1 MTGGL
6 LNIVSFGNQNVILN
20 GNPKKTFFKS
30 TYAKYTNFGLQ
41 KFRIDFTGQRSLRL
55 STDSKF
61 TFYIP
66 RYADLLMD
74 TYIVVTLPTI
84 WSPIMPPSNCNEN
97 WAPYEFRW
105 IDNLGTQ
112 MIKEIVISVGGQTL
126 QVLTGKY
133 LLGLV
138 QRDFLD
144 DKKKLY
150 DEMTGNISELNDP
163 GNSGSRINTYPN
175 AYYTTLSQ
183 GSEPS
188 IRSRKLYIPINAWFT
203 LSSKMAFPLIALQY
217 NQLQI
222 DVVMR
227 PIQDL
232 YTIRDVMD
240 PINGWPTVRP
250 NYTKEYMQL
259 YRFLQSPP
267 SVSLATDT
275 YQNSA
280 QSEWN
285 ADIHLISTY
294 GFLSNDEAK
303 VFAANEQKYL
313 IKSAYEWNFNNVTG
327 SQRVW
332 LENTLGMVSSWM
344 FFFQRSDINLRNQWS
359 NYTNWPYSYLP
370 VDVVPA
376 PVSPLIDY
384 GGQYGALNLPCVPSP
399 PIGIGPN
406 IGPGYNPV
414 TTNNTGYFVTQPFNV
429 ENQRDILL
437 NLGILLD
444 GKYRESPL
452 DAGVFNYVEKYVR
465 TKGNAPDGLYCYNFC
480 LDTDPFII
488 QPSGALNT
496 SKFSNVQFEFT
507 TFYPPLDPNA
517 NFLTICDSQTNPLT
531 GEPIPIGVNKPVWR
545 IYDYNYNLV
554 ILEERFNVVTFMS
567 GNVGLMYAR

>member
-6 LNIVSFGNQNVILN
+6 LNIVSYGNQNVILN

-55 STDSKF
+55 TTDSTF
-61 TFYIP
+61 TFYVP

-84 WSPIMPPSNCNEN
+84 WSPIWPAADDCDPS
-97 WAPYEFRW
+97 WAPFEFRW
-105 IDNLGTQ
+105 IENLGTQ
-112 MIKEIVISVGGQTL
+112 MIKEIRISVGGQTL

-133 LLGLV
+133 LLALM
-138 QRDFLD
+138 QRDFGGT
-144 DKKKLY
+144 KKDLY
-150 DEMTGNISELNDP
+150 NQMTGNVPELNDP
-163 GNSGSRINTYPN
+163 RNANSRVNMYPN
-175 AYYTTLSQ
+175 AYYTNLPQ

-203 LSSKMAFPLIALQY
+203 LSYQMAFPLIALQY
-217 NQLQI
+217 NQLKI

-240 PINGWPTVRP
+240 PQNGWPMVRP
-250 NYTKEYMQL
+250 NYTNEYMQL

-267 SVSLATDT
+267 SVNLDT
-275 YQNSA
+275 ADYQNPA

-303 VFAANEQKYL
+303 TFAASEQKYL
-313 IKSAYEWNFNNVTG
+313 IKSAYEWNFENVTG

-344 FFFQRSDINLRNQWS
+344 FYFQRSDINLRNQWS

-370 VDVVPA
+370 VNIIPA
-376 PVSPLIDY
+376 PVSNTDIY
-384 GGQYGALNLPCVPSP
+384 GSKNVVCHPS
-399 PIGIGPN
+399 GPV
-406 IGPGYNPV
+406 GPGFN
-414 TTNNTGYFVTQPFNV
+414 TLTGNNTGFFITQPFSV
-429 ENQRDILL
+429 DNQRDILL
-437 NLGILLD
+437 NMAILLD
-444 GKYRESPL
+444 GKYRENVL
-452 DAGVFNYVEKYVR
+452 DAGVYNYIEKYTR
-465 TKGNAPDGLYCYNFC
+465 TKSNAPNGLYCYNFC
-480 LDTDPFII
+480 LDTDPFNL
-488 QPSGALNT
+488 QPTGALNT

-517 NFLTICDSQTNPLT
+517 NFLTICDPVTKL
-531 GEPIPIGVNKPVWR
+531 PIGVNKPTWR

-554 ILEERFNVVTFMS
+554 VLEERYNVITFMS
-567 GNVGLMYAR
+567 GNAGLMYAR

>member
-6 LNIVSFGNQNVILN
+6 LNIVSYGNQNVILN
-20 GNPKKTFFKS
+20 GDPKKTFFKA

-55 STDSKF
+55 TTDSTF
-61 TFYIP
+61 TFNIP

-74 TYIVVTLPTI
+74 TYVVVTLPTI
-84 WSPIMPPSNCNEN
+84 WSPIWPAAADCDPS

-105 IDNLGTQ
+105 IENLGTQ
-112 MIKEIVISVGGQTL
+112 MIKEVRISVGGQTL
-126 QVLTGKY
+126 QVLTGNY
-133 LLGLV
+133 LLALV
-138 QRDFLD
+138 DRDFGGP
-144 DKKKLY
+144 KKALY
-150 DEMTGNISELNDP
+150 NQMTGNIPELNDP
-163 GNSGSRINTYPN
+163 GNSNSRINMYPN

-203 LSSKMAFPLIALQY
+203 LTSKMAFPLIALQY
-217 NQLQI
+217 NQLKI

-240 PINGWPTVRP
+240 PDNGWPIVRP
-250 NYTKEYMQL
+250 NYTNEYMQL

-267 SVSLATDT
+267 SVSLNAAD
-275 YQNSA
+275 YQNPG

-294 GFLSNDEAK
+294 GFVSNEEAK
-303 VFAANEQKYL
+303 TFAASEQKYL
-313 IKSAYEWNFNNVTG
+313 IKSAYEWNFENVTG

-344 FFFQRSDINLRNQWS
+344 FYFQRSDVNLRNQWS

-370 VDVVPA
+370 VNIIPA
-376 PVSPLIDY
+376 PVTPNT
-384 GGQYGALNLPCVPSP
+384 QYNGWYTGINVACSNVPV
-399 PIGIGPN
+399 
-406 IGPGYNPV
+406 GPGYN
-414 TTNNTGYFVTQPFNV
+414 TKTGNNTGFFVTQPFSV
-429 ENQRDILL
+429 DNQRDILL
-437 NLGILLD
+437 NMAILLD
-444 GKYRESPL
+444 GKYRENVQ
-452 DAGVFNYVEKYVR
+452 DAGVYNYIEKYVR
-465 TKGNAPDGLYCYNFC
+465 TKSDAKNGLYCYNFC
-480 LDTDPFII
+480 IDTDPFNT
-488 QPSGALNT
+488 QPTGALNT

-507 TFYPPLDPNA
+507 TFYPPLDPSA
-517 NFLTICDSQTNPLT
+517 NFLTICDPATKL
-531 GEPIPIGVNKPVWR
+531 PIGVNKPTWR

-554 ILEERFNVVTFMS
+554 ILEERYNVVTFMS

>member
-1 MTGGL
+1 MTGGI
-6 LNIVSFGNQNVILN
+6 LNLISFGNQNVILN

-55 STDSKF
+55 STESIF

-74 TYIVVTLPTI
+74 TYLVVTLPTI
-84 WSPIMPPSNCNEN
+84 WSPIWSPTDCTEN

-126 QVLTGKY
+126 QILTGKY

-138 QRDFLD
+138 QRDFPSE
-144 DKKKLY
+144 KKNLY
-150 DEMTGNISELNDP
+150 DEMTGNTAELNDP
-163 GNSGSRINTYPN
+163 GNFSNRVNSYPN
-175 AYYTTLSQ
+175 AYYTTLPQ

-217 NQLQI
+217 NQLKI

-232 YTIRDVMD
+232 YTILDVMD
-240 PINGWPTVRP
+240 PANDWPRVRP

-267 SVSLATDT
+267 SVSLDANT
-275 YQNSA
+275 YQNPGKA
-280 QSEWN
+280 EWN
-285 ADIHLISTY
+285 ADIHLMSTY
-294 GFLSNDEAK
+294 AFLSNEEAK
-303 VFAANEQKYL
+303 TFAANEQKYL
-313 IKSAYEWNFNNVTG
+313 IKAAYEWNFKNVTG
-327 SQRVW
+327 TQRVW
-332 LENTLGMVSSWM
+332 LENTIGMVSSWM

-359 NYTNWPYSYLP
+359 NYTNWAYNYLP
-370 VDVVPA
+370 VDIILAPA
-376 PVSPLIDY
+376 TKAEADADNVGYTSFGCGI
-384 GGQYGALNLPCVPSP
+384 APSP
-399 PIGIGPN
+399 YILGF
-406 IGPGYNPV
+406 GPGYNPI
-414 TTNNTGYFVTQPFNV
+414 TTLNTGYFITQPFNV
-429 ENQRDILL
+429 RNQRDILL
-437 NLGILLD
+437 NLAILLD
-444 GKYRESPL
+444 GKYRENVL
-452 DAGVFNYVEKYVR
+452 DAGVYNYIEKYVR
-465 TKGNAPDGLYCYNFC
+465 TGGNAPDGLYCYNLC
-480 LDTDPFII
+480 LDTDPFVL

-507 TFYPPLDPNA
+507 TFYPPLDPQA
-517 NFLTICDSQTNPLT
+517 EFLTICDTQVDPLT
-531 GEPIPIGVNKPVWR
+531 KAPIPIGVNKPIWR
-545 IYDYNYNLV
+545 IYDYNYDLV
-554 ILEERFNVVTFMS
+554 ILEERYNVVTFMS

>member
-6 LNIVSFGNQNVILN
+6 LNIVAYGNQNVILN
-20 GNPKKTFFKS
+20 GNPKKTFFKA

-55 STDSKF
+55 TTDSTF
-61 TFYIP
+61 TFYVP

-84 WSPIMPPSNCNEN
+84 WSPIWPASTDCDPS
-97 WAPYEFRW
+97 WAPFEFRW
-105 IDNLGTQ
+105 IENLGTQ
-112 MIKEIVISVGGQTL
+112 MIKEVRISVGGQTL

-133 LLGLV
+133 LLALV
-138 QRDFLD
+138 QRDFLGT
-144 DKKKLY
+144 KRALY
-150 DEMTGNISELNDP
+150 NEMTGNTAELNDP
-163 GNSGSRINTYPN
+163 GNAQSRINMYPN
-175 AYYTTLSQ
+175 AYYVTLPQ

-217 NQLQI
+217 NQLKI

-240 PINGWPTVRP
+240 PQNGWPIVRP
-250 NYTKEYMQL
+250 NYSNEYMQL

-267 SVSLATDT
+267 SVSLNSSD
-275 YQNSA
+275 YQNPA

-294 GFLSNDEAK
+294 GFLSNEEAK
-303 VFAANEQKYL
+303 TFAASEQKYL
-313 IKSAYEWNFNNVTG
+313 IKSAYEWNFENVTG

-344 FFFQRSDINLRNQWS
+344 FYFQRSDINLRNQWS
-359 NYTNWPYSYLP
+359 NYTNWPYNYLP
-370 VDVVPA
+370 VNILPA
-376 PVSPLIDY
+376 PVEPGSQYNGWYTGINLICSS
-384 GGQYGALNLPCVPSP
+384 APTVPV
-399 PIGIGPN
+399 
-406 IGPGYNPV
+406 GPGYN
-414 TTNNTGYFVTQPFNV
+414 TLTGNNTGFFVTQPFSV
-429 ENQRDILL
+429 DNQRNILL
-437 NLGILLD
+437 NMAILLD
-444 GKYRESPL
+444 GKYRENVL
-452 DAGVFNYVEKYVR
+452 DAGVYNYIEKYVR
-465 TKGNAPDGLYCYNFC
+465 TSGEGVDGLYCYNFC
-480 LDTDPFII
+480 LDTNPLNL
-488 QPSGALNT
+488 QPTGALNT

-507 TFYPPLDPNA
+507 TFYPPLDPSA
-517 NFLTICDSQTNPLT
+517 NFLTICDPATK
-531 GEPIPIGVNKPVWR
+531 IPSGVNKPTWR

-554 ILEERFNVVTFMS
+554 ILEERYNVVTFMS
-567 GNVGLMYAR
+567 GNAGLMYAR

>member
-6 LNIVSFGNQNVILN
+6 LNIVSYGNQNVILN
-20 GNPKKTFFKS
+20 GNPKKTFFKA

-55 STDSKF
+55 TTDSTF
-61 TFYIP
+61 TFYVP

-84 WSPIMPPSNCNEN
+84 WSPIWPPNIECGTKD
-97 WAPYEFRW
+97 WAPFEFRW
-105 IDNLGTQ
+105 IENLGTQ
-112 MIKEIVISVGGQTL
+112 MIKEIRISVGGQTL

-133 LLGLV
+133 LLALV
-138 QRDFLD
+138 QRDFSGS
-144 DKKKLY
+144 KKILY
-150 DEMTGNISELNDP
+150 NEMTGNTAELNDP
-163 GNSGSRINTYPN
+163 GNAQSRINMYPN
-175 AYYTTLSQ
+175 AYCNNLEQ
-183 GSEPS
+183 GAEPS

-203 LSSKMAFPLIALQY
+203 LSYQMAFPLIALQY
-217 NQLQI
+217 NQLKI

-240 PINGWPTVRP
+240 PQNGWPIVRP
-250 NYTKEYMQL
+250 NYTNEYMQL

-267 SVSLATDT
+267 SVTLNAADYNNT
-275 YQNSA
+275 A

-294 GFLSNDEAK
+294 GFLSNEEAK
-303 VFAANEQKYL
+303 TFAATEQKYL
-313 IKSAYEWNFNNVTG
+313 IKSAYEWNFENVTG

-359 NYTNWPYSYLP
+359 NYTNWPYNYLP
-370 VDVVPA
+370 VNIIPA
-376 PVSPLIDY
+376 PIIPNTQYNGIYRGIKVSCSE
-384 GGQYGALNLPCVPSP
+384 QQ
-399 PIGIGPN
+399 
-406 IGPGYNPV
+406 IGPGYN
-414 TTNNTGYFVTQPFNV
+414 TITGNNTGLFITQPFSV
-429 ENQRDILL
+429 DNQRNILL
-437 NLGILLD
+437 NMAILFD
-444 GKYRESPL
+444 GKYRENVL
-452 DAGVFNYVEKYVR
+452 DAGVYNYIEKYTR
-465 TKGNAPDGLYCYNFC
+465 TKSDANNGLYCYNFC
-480 LDTDPFII
+480 LDTDPFNL
-488 QPSGALNT
+488 QPTGAVNT

-507 TFYPPLDPNA
+507 TFYPPLDPSA
-517 NFLTICDSQTNPLT
+517 NFLVICDPTTKL
-531 GEPIPIGVNKPVWR
+531 PIGVNKPTWR

-554 ILEERFNVVTFMS
+554 VLEERYNVLTFMS

>member
-6 LNIVSFGNQNVILN
+6 LNIVSYGNQNVILN
-20 GNPKKTFFKS
+20 GNPKKTFFKT

-55 STDSKF
+55 TTDSTF
-61 TFYIP
+61 TFNIP

-84 WSPIMPPSNCNEN
+84 WSPIWPASTDCERS
-97 WAPYEFRW
+97 WAPFEFRW
-105 IDNLGTQ
+105 IENLGTQ
-112 MIKEIVISVGGQTL
+112 MIKEVRISVGGQTL

-133 LLGLV
+133 LLALV
-138 QRDFLD
+138 QRDFAGS
-144 DKKKLY
+144 KKILY
-150 DEMTGNISELNDP
+150 NEMTGNIPELNDP
-163 GNSGSRINTYPN
+163 GNSNSRINMYPN
-175 AYYTTLSQ
+175 AYYTTLAQ
-183 GSEPS
+183 GAEPS

-203 LSSKMAFPLIALQY
+203 LTSKMAFPLIALQY
-217 NQLQI
+217 NQLKI

-240 PINGWPTVRP
+240 PDNGWPIVRP
-250 NYTKEYMQL
+250 NYTNEYMQL

-267 SVSLATDT
+267 SVSLNSTD

-294 GFLSNDEAK
+294 GFVSNEEAK
-303 VFAANEQKYL
+303 TFAATEQKYL
-313 IKSAYEWNFNNVTG
+313 IKSAYEWNFENVTG

-332 LENTLGMVSSWM
+332 LENTLGMVSNWM

-370 VDVVPA
+370 VNIIPA
-376 PVSPLIDY
+376 PVTPNT
-384 GGQYGALNLPCVPSP
+384 QYNGWYTGLTVACNNVPV
-399 PIGIGPN
+399 
-406 IGPGYNPV
+406 GPGYN
-414 TTNNTGYFVTQPFNV
+414 TKTATNTGFFITQPFSV
-429 ENQRDILL
+429 DNQRDILL
-437 NLGILLD
+437 NMAILLD
-444 GKYRESPL
+444 GKYRENVL
-452 DAGVFNYVEKYVR
+452 DAGVYNYIEKYIR
-465 TKGNAPDGLYCYNFC
+465 TKSDGKNGLYCYNFC
-480 LDTDPFII
+480 LDTDPFNT
-488 QPSGALNT
+488 QPTGALNT

-507 TFYPPLDPNA
+507 TFYPPLDPSA
-517 NFLTICDSQTNPLT
+517 NFLTICDPTTKL
-531 GEPIPIGVNKPVWR
+531 PIGVNKPTWR

-554 ILEERFNVVTFMS
+554 VLEERYNVVTFMS
-567 GNVGLMYAR
+567 GNAGLMYAR

>member
-6 LNIVSFGNQNVILN
+6 LNIVSYGNQNVILN
-20 GNPKKTFFKS
+20 GDPKKTFFKA

-55 STDSKF
+55 TTDSTF

-74 TYIVVTLPTI
+74 TYVVVTLPTI
-84 WSPIMPPSNCNEN
+84 WSPIWPAAADCDPS

-105 IDNLGTQ
+105 IENLGTQ
-112 MIKEIVISVGGQTL
+112 MIKEVRISVGGQTL
-126 QVLTGKY
+126 QVLTGSY
-133 LLGLV
+133 LLALV
-138 QRDFLD
+138 QRDFLGP
-144 DKKKLY
+144 KKALY
-150 DEMTGNISELNDP
+150 NEMTGNIPELNDP
-163 GNSGSRINTYPN
+163 GNSNSRINMYPN

-217 NQLQI
+217 NQLKI

-240 PINGWPTVRP
+240 PDNGWPIVRP
-250 NYTKEYMQL
+250 NYTNEYMQL

-267 SVSLATDT
+267 SVSLNAAD
-275 YQNSA
+275 YQNPA

-294 GFLSNDEAK
+294 GFVSNEEAK
-303 VFAANEQKYL
+303 TFAASEQKYL
-313 IKSAYEWNFNNVTG
+313 IKSAYEWNFENVTG

-344 FFFQRSDINLRNQWS
+344 FYFQRSDINLRNQWS

-370 VDVVPA
+370 VNIIPA
-376 PVSPLIDY
+376 PVTPNT
-384 GGQYGALNLPCVPSP
+384 QYNGWYTGLNVACSDVPV
-399 PIGIGPN
+399 
-406 IGPGYNPV
+406 GPGYN
-414 TTNNTGYFVTQPFNV
+414 TKTGNNTGFFVTQPFSV
-429 ENQRDILL
+429 DNQRDILL
-437 NLGILLD
+437 NMAILLD
-444 GKYRESPL
+444 GKYRENVQ
-452 DAGVFNYVEKYVR
+452 DAGIYNYIEKYVR
-465 TKGNAPDGLYCYNFC
+465 TKSDGKNGLYCYNFC
-480 LDTDPFII
+480 LDTDPFNT
-488 QPSGALNT
+488 QPTGALNT

-507 TFYPPLDPNA
+507 TFYPPLDPSA
-517 NFLTICDSQTNPLT
+517 NFLTICDPATKL
-531 GEPIPIGVNKPVWR
+531 PIGVNKPTWR

-554 ILEERFNVVTFMS
+554 ILEERYNVVTFMS
-567 GNVGLMYAR
+567 GNAGLMYAR

>member
-55 STDSKF
+55 STDSRF
-61 TFYIP
+61 TFYVP

-74 TYIVVTLPTI
+74 TYVVVTLPTI
-84 WSPIMPPSNCNEN
+84 WSPIMPPSSCSEN

-105 IDNLGTQ
+105 IENLGTQ

-138 QRDFLD
+138 QRDFTD

-150 DEMTGNISELNDP
+150 DQMTGNIPELNDP
-163 GNSGSRINTYPN
+163 GNYGSRINTYPN
-175 AYYTTLSQ
+175 AYYTTLQQ

-227 PIQDL
+227 PIQDI

-240 PINGWPTVRP
+240 PANGWPIVRP

-267 SVSLATDT
+267 SVSLAADT
-275 YQNSA
+275 YQNPA

-285 ADIHLISTY
+285 ADIHLVSTY

-344 FFFQRSDINLRNQWS
+344 FFFQRSDINMRNQWS
-359 NYTNWPYSYLP
+359 NYTNWPYGYLP

-376 PVSPLIDY
+376 PVNPLTDY
-384 GGQYGALNLPCVPSP
+384 GGQYGALNLTCVPGP
-399 PIGIGPN
+399 IGPN
-406 IGPGYNPV
+406 IGPGYNPAS
-414 TTNNTGYFVTQPFNV
+414 TNNTGYFVTQPFNV

-437 NLGILLD
+437 N
-444 GKYRESPL
+444 
-452 DAGVFNYVEKYVR
+452 
-465 TKGNAPDGLYCYNFC
+465 
-480 LDTDPFII
+480 TDPFVI

-507 TFYPPLDPNA
+507 TFYPPLEPNA

>member
-6 LNIVSFGNQNVILN
+6 LNIVSYGNQNVILN
-20 GNPKKTFFKS
+20 GNPKKTFFKA

-55 STDSKF
+55 TTDSTF
-61 TFYIP
+61 TFYVP

-84 WSPIMPPSNCNEN
+84 WSPIWPPNIVCGTKD
-97 WAPYEFRW
+97 WAPFEFRW
-105 IDNLGTQ
+105 IENLGTQ
-112 MIKEIVISVGGQTL
+112 MIKEVRISVGGQTL

-133 LLGLV
+133 LLALV
-138 QRDFLD
+138 QRDFVGT
-144 DKKKLY
+144 KRALY
-150 DEMTGNISELNDP
+150 NEMTGNIAELNDP
-163 GNSGSRINTYPN
+163 GNAQSRINMYPN
-175 AYYTTLSQ
+175 AYYVTLPQ

-217 NQLQI
+217 NQLKI

-240 PINGWPTVRP
+240 PQNGWPIVRP
-250 NYTKEYMQL
+250 NYSNEYMQL

-267 SVSLATDT
+267 SVSLNSSD

-280 QSEWN
+280 QAEWN

-294 GFLSNDEAK
+294 GFLSNEEAK
-303 VFAANEQKYL
+303 TFAATEQKYL
-313 IKSAYEWNFNNVTG
+313 IKSAYEWNFENVTG

-359 NYTNWPYSYLP
+359 NYTNWPYNYLP
-370 VDVVPA
+370 VNILPA
-376 PVSPLIDY
+376 PVTPGTQYNGWY
-384 GGQYGALNLPCVPSP
+384 GGIKVSCSNNIA
-399 PIGIGPN
+399 
-406 IGPGYNPV
+406 IGPGYN
-414 TTNNTGYFVTQPFNV
+414 TLTSNNTGFFVTQPFSV
-429 ENQRDILL
+429 DNQRNILL
-437 NLGILLD
+437 NMAILLD
-444 GKYRESPL
+444 GKYRENVL
-452 DAGVFNYVEKYVR
+452 EEGVYNYIEKYIR
-465 TKGNAPDGLYCYNFC
+465 TNGEGVNGLYCYNFC
-480 LDTDPFII
+480 LDTDPFNL
-488 QPSGALNT
+488 QPTGALNT

-507 TFYPPLDPNA
+507 TFYPTLNPSA
-517 NFLTICDSQTNPLT
+517 NFLTICDPATKL
-531 GEPIPIGVNKPVWR
+531 PIGVNKPTWR

-554 ILEERFNVVTFMS
+554 ILEERYNVVTFMS
-567 GNVGLMYAR
+567 GNAGLMYAR

>member
-6 LNIVSFGNQNVILN
+6 LNIVSYGNQNVILN
-20 GNPKKTFFKS
+20 GNPKKTFFKA

-55 STDSKF
+55 TTDSTF

-84 WSPIMPPSNCNEN
+84 WSPIWPASTDCDPS

-105 IDNLGTQ
+105 IENLGTQ
-112 MIKEIVISVGGQTL
+112 MIKEVRISVGGQTL

-133 LLGLV
+133 LLALV
-138 QRDFLD
+138 QRDFTGQ
-144 DKKKLY
+144 KKALY
-150 DEMTGNISELNDP
+150 NEMTGNIPELNDP
-163 GNSGSRINTYPN
+163 GNSNSRINMYPN

-183 GSEPS
+183 GAEPS

-217 NQLQI
+217 NQLKI

-240 PINGWPTVRP
+240 PDNGWPIVRP
-250 NYTKEYMQL
+250 NYTNEYMQL
-259 YRFLQSPP
+259 YRFLQTPP
-267 SVSLATDT
+267 SVSLNAAD
-275 YQNSA
+275 YQNPA

-303 VFAANEQKYL
+303 TFAATEQKYL
-313 IKSAYEWNFNNVTG
+313 IKSAYEWNFENVTG

-359 NYTNWPYSYLP
+359 NYTNWPYNYLP
-370 VDVVPA
+370 VNIIPA
-376 PVSPLIDY
+376 PVTPNTQYNGWYTGISVMCP
-384 GGQYGALNLPCVPSP
+384 GGPTGT
-399 PIGIGPN
+399 
-406 IGPGYNPV
+406 IGPGYN
-414 TTNNTGYFVTQPFNV
+414 TKTSNNTGFFITQPFSV
-429 ENQRDILL
+429 DNQRDILL
-437 NLGILLD
+437 NMAILLD
-444 GKYRESPL
+444 GKYRENVL
-452 DAGVFNYVEKYVR
+452 DAGVYNYIEKYVR
-465 TKGNAPDGLYCYNFC
+465 TKSDGNNGLYCYNFC
-480 LDTDPFII
+480 LDTDPFNS
-488 QPSGALNT
+488 QPTGALNT

-507 TFYPPLDPNA
+507 TFYPPLDPSA
-517 NFLTICDSQTNPLT
+517 NFLTICDPSTKL
-531 GEPIPIGVNKPVWR
+531 PIGVNKPMWR
-545 IYDYNYNLV
+545 IYDYNYNMV
-554 ILEERFNVVTFMS
+554 VLEERYNVITFMS
-567 GNVGLMYAR
+567 GNAGLMYAR

>member
-6 LNIVSFGNQNVILN
+6 LNIVAYGNQNVILN
-20 GNPKKTFFKS
+20 GNPKKTFFKA

-55 STDSKF
+55 TTDSTF
-61 TFYIP
+61 TFYVP

-84 WSPIMPPSNCNEN
+84 WSPIWPASIDCDPS

-105 IDNLGTQ
+105 IENLGTQ
-112 MIKEIVISVGGQTL
+112 MIKEVRISVGGQTL

-133 LLGLV
+133 LLALV
-138 QRDFLD
+138 QRDFVGT
-144 DKKKLY
+144 KRALY
-150 DEMTGNISELNDP
+150 NEMTGNIAELNDP
-163 GNSGSRINTYPN
+163 GNAESRINMYPN
-175 AYYTTLSQ
+175 AYYVTLPQ

-217 NQLQI
+217 NQLKI

-240 PINGWPTVRP
+240 PDNGWPIVRP
-250 NYTKEYMQL
+250 NYTNEYMQL
-259 YRFLQSPP
+259 YRFLQTPP
-267 SVSLATDT
+267 SVSLNSTD
-275 YQNSA
+275 YQNPA

-303 VFAANEQKYL
+303 TFAASEQKYL
-313 IKSAYEWNFNNVTG
+313 IKSAYEWNFENVTG

-344 FFFQRSDINLRNQWS
+344 FYFQRSDINLRNQWS
-359 NYTNWPYSYLP
+359 NYTNWPYNYLP
-370 VDVVPA
+370 VNIIPA
-376 PVSPLIDY
+376 PVTPNTEYNGWYTGITVSCPDR
-384 GGQYGALNLPCVPSP
+384 PTVP
-399 PIGIGPN
+399 
-406 IGPGYNPV
+406 IGPGFN
-414 TTNNTGYFVTQPFNV
+414 TKTGNNTGFFITQPFSV
-429 ENQRDILL
+429 DNQRDILL
-437 NLGILLD
+437 NMAILLD
-444 GKYRESPL
+444 GKYRENIL
-452 DAGVFNYVEKYVR
+452 DAGVYNYIEKYVR
-465 TKGNAPDGLYCYNFC
+465 TKSDGKNGLYCYNFC
-480 LDTDPFII
+480 LDTDPFNF
-488 QPSGALNT
+488 QPTGALNT

-507 TFYPPLDPNA
+507 TFYPPLDPSA
-517 NFLTICDSQTNPLT
+517 NFLTICDPVTKL
-531 GEPIPIGVNKPVWR
+531 PIGVNKPMWR
-545 IYDYNYNLV
+545 IYDYNYNMV
-554 ILEERFNVVTFMS
+554 VLEERYNVVTFMS
-567 GNVGLMYAR
+567 GNAGLMYAR

>member
-6 LNIVSFGNQNVILN
+6 LNIVSYGNQNVILN

-55 STDSKF
+55 TTDSTF
-61 TFYIP
+61 TFYVP

-84 WSPIMPPSNCNEN
+84 WSPIWPAADDCDPT
-97 WAPYEFRW
+97 WAPFEFRW
-105 IDNLGTQ
+105 IENLGTQ
-112 MIKEIVISVGGQTL
+112 MIKEIRISVGGQTL

-133 LLGLV
+133 LLALM
-138 QRDFLD
+138 QRDFSGQ
-144 DKKKLY
+144 KKDLY
-150 DEMTGNISELNDP
+150 NQMTGNVPELNDP
-163 GNSGSRINTYPN
+163 GNANNRVNMYPN
-175 AYYTTLSQ
+175 AYYTNLPQ

-203 LSSKMAFPLIALQY
+203 LSYQMAFPLIALQY
-217 NQLQI
+217 NQLKI

-240 PINGWPTVRP
+240 PQNGWPIVRP
-250 NYTKEYMQL
+250 NYTNEYMQL

-267 SVSLATDT
+267 SVNLDT
-275 YQNSA
+275 ADYQNPG

-303 VFAANEQKYL
+303 TFAASEQKYL
-313 IKSAYEWNFNNVTG
+313 IKSAYEWNFENVTG

-344 FFFQRSDINLRNQWS
+344 FYFQRSDINLRNQWS

-370 VDVVPA
+370 VNVIPA
-376 PVSPLIDY
+376 PVSNTVIY
-384 GGQYGALNLPCVPSP
+384 GSKTVTCHPTSP
-399 PIGIGPN
+399 V
-406 IGPGYNPV
+406 GPGFN
-414 TTNNTGYFVTQPFNV
+414 TLTGNNTGFFITQPFSV
-429 ENQRDILL
+429 DNQRDILL
-437 NLGILLD
+437 NMAILLD
-444 GKYRESPL
+444 GKYRENVL
-452 DAGVFNYVEKYVR
+452 DAGVYNYIEKYTR
-465 TKGNAPDGLYCYNFC
+465 TKSNAPNGLYCYNFC
-480 LDTDPFII
+480 LDTDPFNL
-488 QPSGALNT
+488 QPTGALNT

-507 TFYPPLDPNA
+507 TFYPPLDPSA
-517 NFLTICDSQTNPLT
+517 NFLTICDPTTKL
-531 GEPIPIGVNKPVWR
+531 PIGVNKPTWR

-554 ILEERFNVVTFMS
+554 VLEERYNVITFMS
-567 GNVGLMYAR
+567 GNAGLMYAR